1 MGLAALTNKDYCVLV
16 KGVSM
21 EKITKEIQRRKARE
35 YIMRIND
42 YYLEE
47 QALHSQLELLQK
59 RMGPAGLPKS
69 SLGDSVGGGGEVGIM
84 EQFHQLTEL
93 KSSIFDLKEKA
104 VECELDVMRC
114 IFNISDPK
122 YRAVLTERYINR
134 RDIYAIS
141 LIYKS
146 LGMPN
151 NSINYI
157 KRLLRRAEEAFYE
170 KNLK

>member
-1 MGLAALTNKDYCVLV
+1 
-16 KGVSM
+16 M

-47 QALHSQLELLQK
+47 QALHAQLELLQK

-69 SLGDSVGGGGEVGIM
+69 SLGDSVGGGGEVGIT
-84 EQFHQLTEL
+84 EQFRQLTEL